1 MREEN
6 LDVMMGLELQQA
18 ILGCT
23 VTLCLKDK
31 NANRWEQQVGEVD
44 TFNPTWFL
52 CSFLSLVPI

>member
-6 LDVMMGLELQQA
+6 LDVMMGLGLQQA
-18 ILGCT
+18 VLGCT
-23 VTLCLKDK
+23 VTPSLKDK
-31 NANRWEQQVGEVD
+31 NANRREQRVGEVD